1 MSKFDLRDISDKL
14 TGSKDTES
22 VINTL
27 LSYLR
32 AVQPDWHP
40 TLAFYEVSRDALV
53 RVYDKEGSRLARR
66 DIIVP
71 VEQLPARLVRKF
83 FHPSAFFNAEDRRSL
98 LARLF
103 QSSPSYEP
111 DPIEAGQIKPIA
123 ANTPWHSCVCLPLA
137 DQEDLIAMLVIVSP
151 RRNAFGSKAV
161 GEIIPV
167 KSLAALALARR
178 LYQRGTAGAVAGGGL
193 AAPVVA
199 ANEAPA
205 SPELAAK
212 HVTDEFQTRLVAL
225 QQYSSQLAN
234 DNQQKSQRLEALT
247 REIEALDR
255 SSSAYRDELER
266 VKSNLDALEEQSG
279 AAAAHLQ
286 EAFSQLAVSQSRLN
300 EMHRTMVFLKEVF
313 QVLAQEHDEAEFSRT
328 LVSWF
333 CEHFQVDRC
342 SLMRLEESR
351 ESMAIFAHR
360 GMDEAVANRVRVRIG
375 QGIAGWVA
383 HNRKPLFVRMK
394 QEVSPVRATGQ
405 DAYNSDSFISVPLV
419 FKNRLYGVLNL
430 SNKRDGDPFD
440 DSDLE
445 RAMLAGSLLA
455 MSIGGQEQ
463 MRQVAAWA

>member
-14 TGSKDTES
+14 TGSKDTEG
-22 VINTL
+22 VVDTL
-27 LSYLR
+27 LAYLR

-53 RVYDKEGSRLARR
+53 RVYDRETGRLQRR

-83 FHPSAFFNAEDRRSL
+83 FHPSAFFNATDRRSL

-111 DPIEAGQIKPIA
+111 DSTEHPQIQPIA
-123 ANTPWHSCVCLPLA
+123 AGTPWHSCVCMPLA

-151 RRNAFGSKAV
+151 RRNAFGSRAV

-167 KSLAALALARR
+167 KSLAAMSLARH
-178 LYQRGTAGAVAGGGL
+178 LYARDPRPVPDPAPAAQVL
-193 AAPVVA
+193 AAQQEASQTVA
-199 ANEAPA
+199 AEFQNRLRELQAH
-205 SPELAAK
+205 SEQLAA
-212 HVTDEFQTRLVAL
+212 
-225 QQYSSQLAN
+225 
-234 DNQQKSQRLEALT
+234 DNQHKTQRLEALT

-255 SSSAYRDELER
+255 NSSAYRHELSR
-266 VKSNLDALEEQSG
+266 VKSTLDALEEQSG

-286 EAFSQLAVSQSRLN
+286 EAFSQLAISQSRLG
-300 EMHRTMVFLKEVF
+300 EMQRTMNFLKEVF
-313 QVLAQEHDEAEFSRT
+313 QVLAQEHDEAEFSRM

-333 CEHFQVDRC
+333 CEHFGVDRC
-342 SLMRLEESR
+342 SLMRMEDSR
-351 ESMAIFAHR
+351 ESLSIFAHR
-360 GMDEAVANRVRVRIG
+360 GLDEAVANRVRVRVG

-394 QEVSPVRATGQ
+394 QEVSPVQGTGQ

-440 DSDLE
+440 ESDLE

-455 MSIGGQEQ
+455 MSLGGQEQ
-463 MRQVAAWA
+463 TRALAAWV

>member
-14 TGSKDTES
+14 TGSRDTEG
-22 VINTL
+22 VVDTL
-27 LSYLR
+27 LAYLR

-53 RVYDKEGSRLARR
+53 RVYDRENERLRCR
-66 DIIVP
+66 NIIVP

-83 FHPSAFFNAEDRRSL
+83 FHPSAFFNATDRRSL

-111 DPIEAGQIKPIA
+111 DLTEHAQIQPIA
-123 ANTPWHSCVCLPLA
+123 AGTPWHSCVCMPLA

-151 RRNAFGSKAV
+151 RRNAFGSRAV

-167 KSLAALALARR
+167 KSLAAMSLARH
-178 LYQRGTAGAVAGGGL
+178 LYARDPRVAPTPIAEQAAATQQAMAVQQAASQNL
-193 AAPVVA
+193 AA
-199 ANEAPA
+199 
-205 SPELAAK
+205 
-212 HVTDEFQTRLVAL
+212 EFQTRLQEL
-225 QQYSSQLAN
+225 QAHSEQLAA
-234 DNQQKSQRLEALT
+234 DNQHKTQRLEALT

-255 SSSAYRDELER
+255 NSSAYRHELSR
-266 VKSNLDALEEQSG
+266 VKSTLDALEEQSG

-286 EAFSQLAVSQSRLN
+286 EAFSQLAVSQSRLG
-300 EMHRTMVFLKEVF
+300 EMQRTMTFLKEVF
-313 QVLAQEHDEAEFSRT
+313 QVLAHEHDEEEFSRT

-333 CEHFQVDRC
+333 CEHFGVDRC
-342 SLMRLEESR
+342 SLMRLEDSR
-351 ESMAIFAHR
+351 ESLAIFAHR
-360 GMDEAVANRVRVRIG
+360 GLDEAVANRVRVRLG

-383 HNRKPLFVRMK
+383 HNKKPLFVRMK
-394 QEVSPVRATGQ
+394 QEVSPVQATGQ

-440 DSDLE
+440 ESDLE

-455 MSIGGQEQ
+455 LSLGGQERS
-463 MRQVAAWA
+463 RQLAAWV